1 MRIMFIDDEPRRM
14 SIYVEELEEAGH
26 EVLFRDNTDS
36 ALVTLRDPS
45 EHLDLVVVDISVP
58 PGMEYRFEDTDNG
71 SRTGIALYDTIRK
84 ERPGQKV
91 MVFTNVRDPRLAEQ
105 FAKED
110 GRICLFARKPD
121 ILPFQLVEMV
131 EEFVSG
137 SRE

>member
-14 SIYVEELEEAGH
+14 KPYVNELEEAGH
-26 EVLFRDNTDS
+26 EVLFRDDIDS
-36 ALVTLRDPS
+36 ALKTLREPS
-45 EHLDLVVVDISVP
+45 EQFDLVVVDISVP
-58 PGMEYRFEDTDNG
+58 AGLEYRYEDTDNG
-71 SRTGIALYDTIRK
+71 SRTGIALYDTIRR

-91 MVFTNVRDPRLAEQ
+91 MVFTNVPDSRLAEQ

-137 SRE
+137 GMK